1 MLGDFST
8 DPNGDITLLGG
19 DDMAAIAGISV
30 ETVSRIIA
38 EFKRGDLLCKVAGGL
53 YRCDRAALQAIAREA
68 GG

>member
-1 MLGDFST
+1 
-8 DPNGDITLLGG
+8 
-19 DDMAAIAGISV
+19 MAAIAGISV

-53 YRCDRAALQAIAREA
+53 YRFDRAALQAIAREA